1 MGNRRSQADGQV
13 GRMEPLGA
21 KMKGDPKRADS
32 LGCRMTMTEAI
43 CSFQK
48 AKGRRLRGAGNPE
61 IVVRAYF
68 SRGADGCP
76 RTVCPSMGY
85 LHPSLGS

>member
-1 MGNRRSQADGQV
+1 
-13 GRMEPLGA
+13 MEPLGA

-85 LHPSLGS
+85 LPPSLGS